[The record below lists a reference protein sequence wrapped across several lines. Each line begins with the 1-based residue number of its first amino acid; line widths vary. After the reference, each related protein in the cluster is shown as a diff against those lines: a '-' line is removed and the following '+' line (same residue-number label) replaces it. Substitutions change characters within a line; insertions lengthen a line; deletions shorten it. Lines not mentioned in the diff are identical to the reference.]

1 MTSGRPTEN
10 ALPRRTLAQ
19 AARSGA
25 SGALH
30 VDGSPG
36 GTLFLAHGSV
46 TYAESPAAPGVGEL
60 LTASGRL
67 SRNTWRACFDAGRDE
82 YRVGHV
88 LVEQGHLT
96 AGELELCV
104 LGATYDAAFFVLQP
118 RPAPVRFVAGERHW
132 LGTLT
137 QVDVT
142 ALDRETTRRHRLPD
156 EITPESAVDGAPV
169 TPVTRPPVDRVVL
182 MALQWELLMHAD
194 GRRTPADLARLL
206 GRAGYATLLEL
217 RRLAA
222 AGLLLVPRS
231 VAVGPAA
238 SLDANRS
245 GGAGAKRP
253 VAGSDRPVAEPDRPV
268 AKLDR
273 PAAQPDRPVAGPG
286 HPDAEPNGSP
296 RLPRRRPGAALPDDR
311 PHVEP
316 DPVRSGPDH
325 QVLGRIHGALKGLR

>member
-142 ALDRETTRRHRLPD
+142 ALDRETTRRHRLLD

-206 GRAGYATLLEL
+206 GRAATPRYWSCGGWRPPDCCWFPVPSRSAP
-217 RRLAA
+217 RRPSTRTA
-222 AGLLLVPRS
+222 P
-231 VAVGPAA
+231 
-238 SLDANRS
+238 
-245 GGAGAKRP
+245 
-253 VAGSDRPVAEPDRPV
+253 
-268 AKLDR
+268 
-273 PAAQPDRPVAGPG
+273 AGPG
-286 HPDAEPNGSP
+286 PSARSRGRIAPLRNRIARLRSWTARP
-296 RLPRRRPGAALPDDR
+296 RNRIARSRGRVIPTPSRMAPHGCPAA
-311 PHVEP
+311 
-316 DPVRSGPDH
+316 DPVPLSPMIARTSSPTPYGQDPTT
-325 QVLGRIHGALKGLR
+325 RCWGAFMVP